1 MEQNSVLDQLRS
13 DYNALKARLD
23 EQEIINDRLLQQTF
37 KSQLKQ
43 INNKA
48 WASVACGIFV
58 IIVAPMAFHYNPA
71 FNLSWAFV
79 AATDVMMAVC
89 IWFTAYWHRAVRLPD
104 ASKSSMKQFAQSVKG
119 LKQRYQGWLKYA
131 AAMISAWLIWMGV
144 ELLRNSDE
152 PRKAVFMMTGGL
164 VGALIGGII
173 GLKMHFAVIAKC
185 DEIISQIEE

>member
-48 WASVACGIFV
+48 WASVVCGIFV

-144 ELLRNSDE
+144 ELFRNSDE
-152 PRKAVFMMTGGL
+152 PRMAVFMMTGVL

-173 GLKMHFAVIAKC
+173 GLKMHFAVTAKC